1 MRLFG
6 KSFLVAAVLGA
17 VLGIPA
23 AAAAREQDKDEST
36 EPSNKALEL
45 KACGPKEK
53 EVNYVADTD
62 KTRHPVAEPADG
74 KAIVYVL
81 RPSLMGNKV
90 QTKLAV
96 DGQWSGVNRGNNYF
110 FFTLDPGEHYFCS
123 QAENRS
129 LLTLKVEAGKTY
141 YLQQHIQMGVMKA
154 RNKLDTMTEEE
165 GKKKLADAHPSTWTV
180 R

>member
-1 MRLFG
+1 MRLCGRF
-6 KSFLVAAVLGA
+6 FLVAAVLGA
-17 VLGIPA
+17 VLGMAPA
-23 AAAAREQDKDEST
+23 AAGRVQDKDELT
-36 EPSNKALEL
+36 EPNNKALEL

-53 EVNYVADTD
+53 EVNYAADTD
-62 KTRHPVAEPADG
+62 KSKHPVAEPAAD

-123 QAENRS
+123 QAENHS

-141 YLQQHIQMGVMKA
+141 YLQQHVQMGVMKA
-154 RNKLDTMTEEE
+154 RNKLDIMTEEE
-165 GKKKLADAHPSTWTV
+165 GKKKLTDAHPSTWTV
-180 R
+180 K